1 MIDGLAA
8 GTYHV
13 RFAANNMTRPPLAP
27 RSLCVKAKM
36 IDYSHGMLVV
46 WTALRS
52 DDSNTDQYRIQWDSA
67 AVFTSHCGDNI
78 ETQML
83 VVTNSLANVANKK
96 LIVQTTDGSTKI
108 SCVDPV
114 NLASSLQ
121 MPLRALGGVYSGR
134 IATIQGDDSATYDY
148 GRTNTVKFPQGAAVP
163 T

>member
-1 MIDGLAA
+1 
-8 GTYHV
+8 
-13 RFAANNMTRPPLAP
+13 
-27 RSLCVKAKM
+27 M